1 MHQYENKNAV
11 VQLVTTEV
19 GITCMKH
26 LRAWMNAACE
36 GVQQERFQ
44 VVHCRAALM
53 KADGLMQLLEGL
65 EGKDFNT
72 FATHMLC
79 KA

>member
-1 MHQYENKNAV
+1 M
-11 VQLVTTEV
+11 QLVTTEV
-19 GITCMKH
+19 GITCMKY
-26 LRAWMNAACE
+26 LRAWMDAACE

-44 VVHCRAALM
+44 VVHCSAALM
-53 KADGLMQLLEGL
+53 KADGLIQPL